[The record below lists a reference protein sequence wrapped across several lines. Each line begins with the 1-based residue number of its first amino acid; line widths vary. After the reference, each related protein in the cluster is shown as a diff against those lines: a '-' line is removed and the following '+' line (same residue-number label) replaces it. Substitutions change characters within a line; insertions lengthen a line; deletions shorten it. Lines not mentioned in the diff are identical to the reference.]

1 MEQLF
6 TTIQYRL
13 PDKKVATFLNY
24 LDQRCITQYD
34 NFFIFTPEQINRSF
48 QAAIEGLVSDI
59 TISNDYLQLH
69 RLTLVSMTIDG
80 DFILAND
87 SETYVIESTLIE
99 VDIEKHP
106 VTVIDFFVAYE
117 NQTLQSQLIPTSNQ
131 TPVHELWEKTEDT
144 PENNQ
149 SENKLTEAKSTS
161 EDKSKKSWWKKWLS

>member
-34 NFFIFTPEQINRSF
+34 NFFIFTQEQINHSF
-48 QAAIEGLVSDI
+48 QTAIEGLVSEI
-59 TISNDYLQLH
+59 TISKDYLQLH
-69 RLTLVSMTIDG
+69 HLTLVSMTIDG
-80 DFILAND
+80 DFILGND

-99 VDIEKHP
+99 ADIEKHP
-106 VTVIDFFVAYE
+106 VTVIDFFVSYE

-131 TPVHELWEKTEDT
+131 TPVHELWEKTEESKEDT
-144 PENNQ
+144 QTEN
-149 SENKLTEAKSTS
+149 SLTEAKSTS
-161 EDKSKKSWWKKWLS
+161 EDNRKKSWWKKWLS